1 MCEVAVAQV
10 GPGSGAAQALPMP
23 GLLFSLGV
31 GWGEAPRTRNLFT
44 FPCKAKSSLCPSC
57 VLPLSGWQEKA
68 EQMAPLTG
76 FTGGVLFSRS
86 PPGL

>member
-1 MCEVAVAQV
+1 MCEGAVAQV

-31 GWGEAPRTRNLFT
+31 WWGEALRTRTCLLSL
-44 FPCKAKSSLCPSC
+44 AWQMSSLCPSC

-76 FTGGVLFSRS
+76 FNGGVLFSCS
-86 PPGL
+86 PPR